1 MKTPTKNKMKKS
13 MLKLALGTM
22 LTLGTVSAFGQVG
35 TVIDLSQG
43 FNGQAKSSY
52 IKKIKEGQ
60 RIVVSMPNGRP
71 QYVERIHISAEGAQR
86 AYSFAK
92 VYADGEEI
100 ATLGVPGKDPDY
112 PIIVRGEVSE
122 ITVVAQANSKVR
134 VLDFRLYTE
143 RKNYSS
149 YASTPMNL
157 RRNFTLEDWGGK
169 VLDLTYEFMQLS
181 RVDSKVGVSV
191 FSDYIKPM
199 KMAAIKVQ
207 ASDNA
212 RDARSLTTKEKAK
225 ALVEAIENASPYF
238 NSDEIMMN
246 FAYDRLVLDLE
257 TIKEDIL
264 EKYDLN

>member
-1 MKTPTKNKMKKS
+1 MKKT
-13 MLKLALGTM
+13 MIKLALGAM
-22 LTLGTVSAFGQVG
+22 LTIGAASVYAQAGS
-35 TVIDLSQG
+35 VIDLSQG
-43 FNGQAKSSY
+43 FNGQSSRSY
-52 IKKIKEGQ
+52 IKKISEGQ

-134 VLDFRLYTE
+134 VLDFRLYTA
-143 RKNYSS
+143 KKVYSS
-149 YASTPMNL
+149 YASTPMSS
-157 RRNFTLEDWGGK
+157 RRNFTLDDWGGK

-181 RVDSKVGVSV
+181 RVDSKVGMNV
-191 FSDYIKPM
+191 FSDYIKPL
-199 KMAAIKVQ
+199 KRAAISVQ
-207 ASDNA
+207 ASENA
-212 RDARSLTTKEKAK
+212 RDGKSLNTKDKAK
-225 ALVEAIENASPYF
+225 LLVEAIDNASPYF

>member
-1 MKTPTKNKMKKS
+1 MKKT
-13 MLKLALGTM
+13 LIKFALGTM
-22 LTLGTVSAFGQVG
+22 LTFGATSIYAQVNS
-35 TVIDLSQG
+35 VIDLANG
-43 FNGQAKSSY
+43 FNGQSKSSY

-60 RIVVSMPNGRP
+60 RITVTMPGNRP

-112 PIIVRGEVSE
+112 PIIVRGDVSQ
-122 ITVVAQANSKVR
+122 ILVVAQANSKVR
-134 VLDFRLYTE
+134 ILDFKLYTA
-143 RKNYSS
+143 RKNYTS
-149 YASTPMNL
+149 YVSTPMNL
-157 RRNFTLEDWGGK
+157 RRNFSLEDWGGK

-181 RVDSKVGVSV
+181 RSDSTVGISV
-191 FSDYIKPM
+191 FSQYIKPM
-199 KMAAIKVQ
+199 KKAAIIVQ

-212 RDARSLTTKEKAK
+212 RDDRSLTTKDKAK
-225 ALVEAIENASPYF
+225 VLVEAINNAAVYF
-238 NSDEIMMN
+238 NTDEIMMN
-246 FAYDRLVLDLE
+246 FAYDRLILDLE